1 MQYRKRL
8 AGPRS
13 GRTCPSPNNAGTGDC
28 HAIYPTA
35 ACRPDPARRGLH
47 PCAPA
52 AAQDYPSRP
61 VTLIVPFSAGG
72 GVDAIARLLAEKLR
86 DTLKQNIVVENKP
99 GASMLGAQY
108 VAKAAPDGY
117 TLLLARPARRRS
129 TPIYKGRMLYSPEK
143 DLAPV
148 TLVTRVPNVLVAGPS
163 LQASSVAE
171 LVERARQARCA
182 DLRHQRRG
190 QSAAPERRAAAIAGR
205 HHHGPCAV
213 QGRVRP
219 VADVASGNV
228 DMTFVSYAGA
238 APFIQ
243 GGRVKAL
250 AVTSATRASFARD
263 IPAIA
268 ETRACRPTRWKT
280 GSACA
285 PARTPPAVV
294 QRVYEA
300 VRDALADPALAQRL
314 REQGGEPAPLPPAE
328 FAAFIA
334 SEQAVRRH
342 RRARRHHG
350 GQVRKRP

>member
-1 MQYRKRL
+1 M
-8 AGPRS
+8 
-13 GRTCPSPNNAGTGDC
+13 
-28 HAIYPTA
+28 
-35 ACRPDPARRGLH
+35 
-47 PCAPA
+47 
-52 AAQDYPSRP
+52 
-61 VTLIVPFSAGG
+61 PFSAGG

-99 GASMLGAQY
+99 GASGMLGAQY

-117 TLLLARPARRRS
+117 TLLLGSAGETAINLCLQGPHAVLAREGPGAGDAGDASAQRAGGGAVPAGVQRGRAGRARAQAGALTYATS
-129 TPIYKGRMLYSPEK
+129 GVGNPQHLNGELLQSLAGITMVHVPYKG
-143 DLAPV
+143 
-148 TLVTRVPNVLVAGPS
+148 
-163 LQASSVAE
+163 AS
-171 LVERARQARCA
+171 
-182 DLRHQRRG
+182 G
-190 QSAAPERRAAAIAGR
+190 QL
-205 HHHGPCAV
+205 
-213 QGRVRP
+213 
-219 VADVASGNV
+219 ADVASGNV

-268 ETRACRPTRWKT
+268 ETP
-280 GSACA
+280 GLSAYALENWFGLYA
-285 PARTPPAVV
+285 PARTPAVV

-334 SEQAVRRH
+334 SESKQYAAIVE
-342 RRARRHHG
+342 RADITAD
-350 GQVRKRP
+350 K